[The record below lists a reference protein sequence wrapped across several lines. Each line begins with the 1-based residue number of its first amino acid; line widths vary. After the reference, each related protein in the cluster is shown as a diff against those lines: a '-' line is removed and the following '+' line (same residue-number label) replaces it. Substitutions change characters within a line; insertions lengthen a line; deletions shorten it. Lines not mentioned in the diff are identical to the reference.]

1 MNSLHATISKKEID
15 MEQRI
20 MEVLRRMQPV
30 LEDEELRELKNVLH
44 MVFAGCDVAQKTEVQ
59 CVDDSWRIDL
69 EDYLMS
75 KALEGKS
82 VDTVNRYRYELTRLL
97 SYINKP
103 VADITDGDISSYL
116 RAYKNIRAVKN
127 STLKGVRA
135 VYSSFFVWLR
145 DRDRVR
151 RNPMVLVES
160 IKVEKRVKRPFTDT
174 EREQLLRSCATIR
187 DKAMMEFL
195 YSTAVRV
202 SELASL
208 NIDDVR
214 WSTKDLI
221 VYGKGGKERTV
232 YLNER
237 TNMYLQEYLQ
247 SRADNNPALFV
258 GLKSPH
264 NRLSKAGIEDM
275 IRRTG
280 ERARVEKAHPHRF
293 RGTSITNAINR
304 GMPLQEASIMAG
316 HAKTETTMLYCSVDQ
331 ESVKYHHKKYLSA

>member
-1 MNSLHATISKKEID
+1 

-82 VDTVNRYRYELTRLL
+82 TDTVNRYRYELTRLL

-116 RAYKNIRAVKN
+116 RAYKNIKAVKN

-187 DKAMMEFL
+187 D
-195 YSTAVRV
+195 
-202 SELASL
+202 
-208 NIDDVR
+208 
-214 WSTKDLI
+214 
-221 VYGKGGKERTV
+221 
-232 YLNER
+232 
-237 TNMYLQEYLQ
+237 
-247 SRADNNPALFV
+247 
-258 GLKSPH
+258 
-264 NRLSKAGIEDM
+264 
-275 IRRTG
+275 
-280 ERARVEKAHPHRF
+280 
-293 RGTSITNAINR
+293 
-304 GMPLQEASIMAG
+304 
-316 HAKTETTMLYCSVDQ
+316 
-331 ESVKYHHKKYLSA
+331 